1 VDQLLALVVAVPLLA
16 AAAISAFGPLL
27 GHGRRILDAVA
38 IGLAASVAVMLLIIM
53 VRTAGGDQVYWF
65 AGFRP
70 ARGIAIGIDF
80 EVGPLSAG
88 LASLAAVLV
97 TAGMTFSWRYFERVA
112 TYYHALMLI
121 FLAGMT
127 GFCLTGDIFDLFV
140 WFEVMGVAAYAL
152 TAYRPEE
159 RGSLQGALTFAITNS
174 IGAYLSLSGIGLIY
188 GRTGALNMAQI
199 GVSIGRHPPDRLVAV
214 AFLLIIS
221 GLLIK
226 SAIVPFHFWLAD
238 AHAVAPT
245 PVCVLLSGVMV
256 ELGLYGI
263 ARVYWSVFGQ
273 ALGHRAAISHLFLA
287 LGVLTAV
294 VGALFCFRERHIK
307 RMLAFSTISHAGVF
321 LAGIALLTPLGLAG
335 TAIYVAGHGLV
346 KAALFLCVGIVLH
359 RLGSVNETWLHG
371 RGRRL
376 RVTGVVF
383 TLAALGLADLP
394 PFGSFLGQ
402 GYIDDSAWAHGLPW
416 VTAVFIICAILT
428 GGATLRVAGGVFY
441 GLGDA
446 PSEDAEMAKMADEE
460 TSETESDKQR
470 TPLTMIIPPTLLVA
484 CAAALGLITQLGP
497 AIQAAAIRF
506 EDQAGYSATVLAGA
520 RIAHPVAIAAA
531 EPAGITISD
540 VLTGTGSAIGALI
553 LAFLA
558 LYWRRLPLLRRGYEP
573 GAGLTAPVQRFQS
586 GVVNDYVT
594 WIVLG
599 LAGIGGVLTLII
611 R

>member
-1 VDQLLALVVAVPLLA
+1 MDQVLPLTVAVPLLTA
-16 AAAISAFGPLL
+16 AAVSAARPLL
-27 GHGRRILDAVA
+27 GHRRRVLDAVA
-38 IGLAASVAVMLLIIM
+38 IGAAASVAVMLVIIM

-65 AGFRP
+65 GGFRP
-70 ARGIAIGIDF
+70 AGGIAIGIDF
-80 EVGPLSAG
+80 EAGSLSAG
-88 LASLAAVLV
+88 LASMAAVLV
-97 TAGMTFSWRYFERVA
+97 TAAMTFSWRYFQRVA

-127 GFCLTGDIFDLFV
+127 GFCLTGDIFDMFV
-140 WFEVMGVAAYAL
+140 WFELMGVAAYAL

-159 RGSLQGALTFAITNS
+159 RGPLQGALNFAVTNS
-174 IGAYLSLSGIGLIY
+174 VGAYLSLSGIALIY

-199 GVSIGRHPPDRLVAV
+199 GAHIGRQPPDGLVAV
-214 AFLLIIS
+214 AFVLIIS

-226 SAIVPFHFWLAD
+226 SATVPFHFWLAD

-263 ARVYWSVFGQ
+263 ARVYWSMFGQ
-273 ALGHRAAISHLFLA
+273 ALGHRAAISHVFLA

-307 RMLAFSTISHAGVF
+307 RLLAFSTISHAGMF

-335 TAIYVAGHGLV
+335 AAVYVVGHGLV
-346 KAALFLCVGIVLH
+346 KAALFLCTGIVLH

-371 RGRRL
+371 RGRHL
-376 RVTGVVF
+376 RATGVVF
-383 TLAALGLADLP
+383 TVAALGLADLP
-394 PFGSFLGQ
+394 PFATFLGK
-402 GYIDDSAWAHGLPW
+402 GFIDESAWAHGLPW
-416 VTAVFIICAILT
+416 VTGVFIACSVLA
-428 GGATLRVAGGVFY
+428 GGAVLRVAGGVFY

-446 PSEDAEMAKMADEE
+446 PTEDPDMAEMAAEE
-460 TSETESDKQR
+460 TSETESGKQR
-470 TPLTMIIPPTLLVA
+470 TPLTMIIPPAVLVA
-484 CAAALGLITQLGP
+484 CAAVIGLITQLGP
-497 AIQAAAIRF
+497 TVQAAAIRF
-506 EDQAGYSATVLAGA
+506 EDQAGYDATVLAGA
-520 RIAHPVAIAAA
+520 HVAHPAAPAAA
-531 EPAGITISD
+531 ESTSLTVSA
-540 VLTGTGSAIGALI
+540 VLTGTGSAIGALV

-573 GAGLTAPVQRFQS
+573 GAGLTAPIQRFQS
-586 GVVNDYVT
+586 GVINDYVT

-599 LAGIGGVLTLII
+599 LAAIGGALALII